1 MSESYLDDLA
11 ADQPPSGAPQ
21 LPKEIWEKLSPTQQ
35 EAYEF
40 RSVTCAKL
48 DWLIRQTI
56 AARKEHAKLLKRHN
70 LMESIYKVLAALG
83 LVLSVLIWLL
93 GEKFK
98 TLFGLGK

>member
-1 MSESYLDDLA
+1 MSESYPDEIA
-11 ADQPPSGAPQ
+11 ADPPPSGAPA
-21 LPKEIWEKLSPTQQ
+21 LPKEIWEKLTPAQQ

-40 RSVTCAKL
+40 RSLTCAKL
-48 DWLIRQTI
+48 DWLIRQTV
-56 AARKEHAKLLKRHN
+56 AARHEHAKLLKRHN

-98 TLFGLGK
+98 TVFGLGK